1 MHGSLTVMEGIME
14 FLINKTLG
22 GRQMGHSR
30 FVAIGVM
37 ALMFTAAGR
46 AGELKVGFINSQEI
60 FRDYKGTEDAQR
72 KFDQEK
78 QKLEQELEGKK
89 QELDELRADLEKRS
103 LLMSEETKKER
114 IAEFQKKEQE
124 FQQLYFS

>member
-103 LLMSEETKKER
+103 L
-114 IAEFQKKEQE
+114 
-124 FQQLYFS
+124 